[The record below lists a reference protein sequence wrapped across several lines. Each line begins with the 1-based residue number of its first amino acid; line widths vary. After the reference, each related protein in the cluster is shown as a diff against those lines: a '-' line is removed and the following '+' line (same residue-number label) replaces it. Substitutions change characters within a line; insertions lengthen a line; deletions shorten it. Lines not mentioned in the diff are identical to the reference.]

1 MNTINEGK
9 KYHIDG
15 ETFRVYTR
23 GKEIIIEWKWGEW
36 AHDFTPSY
44 VEELFLPLLTIKKD
58 MIPKLIKLLRKLE
71 EEYLKT

>member
-9 KYHIDG
+9 KYHIDR

-36 AHDFTPSY
+36 THDFTPSY
-44 VEELFLPLLTIKKD
+44 VEEFYLPLLTIKKD